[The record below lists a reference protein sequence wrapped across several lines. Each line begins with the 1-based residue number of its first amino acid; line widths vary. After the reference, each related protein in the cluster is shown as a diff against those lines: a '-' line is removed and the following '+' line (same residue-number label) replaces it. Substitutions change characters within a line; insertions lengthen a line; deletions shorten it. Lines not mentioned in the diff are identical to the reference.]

1 VPGDFESVGGVRS
14 CNPPPQKQRA
24 PQVLCESTWFHLP
37 RSMLGLMGQSRD
49 AQSQRPPP
57 EREDEAPVRVVVRS
71 RPLNAIEKS
80 DGCRFVAFFGLYY
93 GPDLHIARSCL
104 QLPGG
109 NTILLGKDKAFT
121 YDSVYG
127 ELAGQSS
134 IFDDWVVGLV
144 DGCFQGTACFVAR
157 LLYCFTF
164 SPSRL
169 QRHGICVWADR
180 QWENVHYGRRLR

>member
-1 VPGDFESVGGVRS
+1 
-14 CNPPPQKQRA
+14 
-24 PQVLCESTWFHLP
+24 
-37 RSMLGLMGQSRD
+37 MLGLMGQSRD
-49 AQSQRPPP
+49 AQSQRPPA

-80 DGCRFVAFFGLYY
+80 DGCRCVVFFVLYP
-93 GPDLHIARSCL
+93 GPNLQIARSCL

-134 IFDDWVVGLV
+134 IFDDWVVALV
-144 DGCFQGTACFVAR
+144 DGCFQGKTCFLVLPLCWFIFLSIQVTTPRYLRMGRQAAGKRSLWAAVALKMSRATPSASFLACCR
-157 LLYCFTF
+157 
-164 SPSRL
+164 
-169 QRHGICVWADR
+169 
-180 QWENVHYGRRLR
+180 

>member
-1 VPGDFESVGGVRS
+1 
-14 CNPPPQKQRA
+14 
-24 PQVLCESTWFHLP
+24 
-37 RSMLGLMGQSRD
+37 MLGLMGQSRD
-49 AQSQRPPP
+49 AQSQRPPA

-80 DGCRFVAFFGLYY
+80 DGCRCVVFFVLYP
-93 GPDLHIARSCL
+93 GPNLQIARSCL

-144 DGCFQGTACFVAR
+144 DGCFQGTTCFVAPS
-157 LLYCFTF
+157 LYCFTF
-164 SPSRL
+164 LPVKVTPPNPFAAKVTTPRYLRMGRQAAGKRSLWAAVALKMSRATPSASFLACCR
-169 QRHGICVWADR
+169 
-180 QWENVHYGRRLR
+180 